1 LIKAIKTLF
10 LLLGKQML
18 LEYVLRSRQKR
29 TFLEESE
36 MLHFLS
42 LLKYLT
48 PDNPNPTKNPIT
60 KLESHQNFG
69 PFKNAFSHHMDFEA
83 INEKHYTHLLQRQQ

>member
-1 LIKAIKTLF
+1 
-10 LLLGKQML
+10 ML

-60 KLESHQNFG
+60 KLESHQNFR

-83 INEKHYTHLLQRQQ
+83 INEKHYKPICCRDSSELLIFFQTIAYR